1 MGDNC
6 INLIKN
12 EHHNSVL
19 VIGCMHGDE
28 PQGEHLINEYLKNN
42 KDSKLVFIPCLNP
55 DGVKANTRVN
65 ANGVDLNRN
74 FPTKNWE
81 LTEKNEF
88 FGGEKPAS
96 EVETKFLIDVV
107 EEIKPQLILTLH
119 APYKVVNYDGKA
131 EEIAKKISQII
142 GYPTEASIG
151 YPTPGSFGTWAGI
164 EKGIPTITLEL
175 DEECDVRELEEP
187 VFKIFRM
194 LEEY

>member
-1 MGDNC
+1 MGDNY

-12 EHHNSVL
+12 KHHNSVL

-55 DGVKANTRVN
+55 DGVKAKKRVN

-74 FPTKNWE
+74 FPTKNWK
-81 LTEKNEF
+81 LTEKNQF
-88 FGGEKPAS
+88 FGGVEPAS
-96 EVETKFLIDVV
+96 EVETKFLINVV

-119 APYKVVNYDGKA
+119 APYKVVNYDGEAK
-131 EEIAKKISQII
+131 EIAQKISQII

-151 YPTPGSFGTWAGI
+151 YPTPGSFGTWAGV

-175 DEECDVRELEEP
+175 DEECDVTELEEP